1 MEDMKARK
9 KLMHKVHLAKNRLVI
24 VPDSRNMTAAKPEII
39 EFMKI
44 SPGRYL
50 MKKLSTKK
58 LKLTEHQQSI
68 IIRRL

>member
-1 MEDMKARK
+1 
-9 KLMHKVHLAKNRLVI
+9 
-24 VPDSRNMTAAKPEII
+24 MTAAKPEMM
-39 EFMKI
+39 EFMKM
-44 SPGRYL
+44 SPGKYL